1 MGTNT
6 QPKHLRRLLELE
18 PNHGL
23 EQLKRT
29 PTVPVHPLRVLLLH
43 KGVSL
48 NEAATLLGWSLRKLM
63 TVVGEWRVPS
73 DADRVAGAL
82 RMPVSKLFPR
92 RASARKEPRR

>member
-6 QPKHLRRLLELE
+6 QSKLSRRTTDLE
-18 PNHGL
+18 PNAGL
-23 EQLKRT
+23 ERLRHA

-73 DADRVAGAL
+73 DAGRVAGAL

-92 RASARKEPRR
+92 RAPARKEPRR